1 MILERKTP
9 DVSWSDERL
18 VTLCLEGDEAAW
30 HALVDKYKNLTYSLI
45 LKYRTG
51 PEEATDLFQGVWL
64 DAFNDLSKLKKKGSF
79 KSWLISLTNHKC
91 YHWRQKQTRKG
102 QHEIAMDEPEK
113 LEEPVTLDADFA
125 KELETQQLVRE
136 VLRQLSP
143 RCQELLHLLFFA
155 KPPKPYQEVAEHL
168 GIATGS
174 IGFIRGRC
182 LKKLE
187 ALFRDQG
194 L

>member
-1 MILERKTP
+1 MRSEPKTP
-9 DVSWSDERL
+9 AVRESDEVL
-18 VTLCLEGDEAAW
+18 VTRCLKGDEDAW
-30 HALVDKYKNLTYSLI
+30 HGLVDKYKNLTYSLI

-51 PEEATDLFQGVWL
+51 PEEATDLFQSVWL
-64 DAFNDLSKLKKKGSF
+64 DAFNDLPKLQKKSSF

-91 YHWRQKQTRKG
+91 YHWRQRQSRKS
-102 QHEIAMDEPEK
+102 QHEITVEDPEV
-113 LEEPVTLDADFA
+113 LEEHTTVDADFA
-125 KELETQQLVRE
+125 SELETQQLVRE
-136 VLRQLSP
+136 VMGQLSP

-155 KPPKPYQEVAEHL
+155 KPPKPYEETAKIL
-168 GIATGS
+168 GLATGS

-187 ALFRDQG
+187 ALFRQHG